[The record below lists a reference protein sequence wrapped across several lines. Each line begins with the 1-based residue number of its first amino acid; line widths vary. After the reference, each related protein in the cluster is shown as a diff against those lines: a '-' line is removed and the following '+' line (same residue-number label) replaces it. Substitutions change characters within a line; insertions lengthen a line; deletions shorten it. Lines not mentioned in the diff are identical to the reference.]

1 MCVAHLFLGAL
12 FFFSVICNKKATA
25 KGRGEEKRKKKREES
40 PGTCNDLP
48 TRYKAE
54 TGDSEAGI
62 KYELM
67 ECCWGTSLGVV

>member
-1 MCVAHLFLGAL
+1 MQQ
-12 FFFSVICNKKATA
+12 
-25 KGRGEEKRKKKREES
+25 KGREEGREKKKKEES

>member
-1 MCVAHLFLGAL
+1 M
-12 FFFSVICNKKATA
+12 A
-25 KGRGEEKRKKKREES
+25 KGGGGGVEEGKEGEES

>member
-1 MCVAHLFLGAL
+1 MLQKGNWN
-12 FFFSVICNKKATA
+12 SKGEE
-25 KGRGEEKRKKKREES
+25 GRGEERGKKKRREES
-40 PGTCNDLP
+40 RGTCNDLP